1 MKTQEKIMAK
11 IKSANVS
18 LFVIKILLAL
28 TLVLYFVMG
37 WRELVYSISVYLNSA
52 VVSIYVLLIASIAGD
67 IGKLCIAKVNKY
79 ATPRVLT
86 VSTLV
91 YSLYKYAVVIAAAIV
106 VLIQFWGYNYMTE
119 LLAGL
124 GVMTIVIG
132 LGCQSL
138 ISDVVAGIFMVFEGN
153 FQVGDVV
160 VVNGWRG
167 TVNEIGLRTTVVED
181 AGGNTKIINNS
192 SITEIINN
200 SHSLS
205 LATCTVG
212 IEYEESIER
221 VEGIVEANLS
231 SIGDSIPE
239 IAEGPYY
246 KGVDTLAD
254 SSVNLIFVAKCNE
267 ADKFTVQRQL
277 NRQIKL
283 LFDKHNINIPYP
295 QLTISNKADGDKA
308 N

>member
-1 MKTQEKIMAK
+1 MNKDKIMAK

-18 LFVIKILLAL
+18 LFVIKILISL

-37 WRELVYSISVYLNSA
+37 WREIVYSISVYLNST
-52 VVSIYVLLIASIAGD
+52 VVSVYVLLIASIMSD

-106 VLIQFWGYNYMTE
+106 VLIQFLGYNYMTE

-124 GVMTIVIG
+124 GVLTVVIG

-192 SITEIINN
+192 SITEIVNN
-200 SHSLS
+200 SHALS

-221 VEGIVEANLS
+221 VEEIIEANLA

-295 QLTISNKADGDKA
+295 QLTVSHKADGDKA